1 MSMDRK
7 FTGGL
12 VAAALLALGAA
23 GCAADKGRLASAEPR
38 GPVQATADAGITA
51 KVKIALAADELVK
64 AHKIDVDTVRG
75 VVQLS
80 GTVNSAAEKERALS
94 IARNISGVTQVRDNL
109 KTSG

>member
-23 GCAADKGRLASAEPR
+23 GCASDQGKLVSAQPR
-38 GPVQATADAGITA
+38 GPVQTTADAGITA
-51 KVKIALAADELVK
+51 KVKTALAADELVK
-64 AHKIDVDTVRG
+64 ARRIDVDTVRG

-80 GTVNSAAEKERALS
+80 GTVGSMAEKERALS
-94 IARNISGVTQVRDNL
+94 IARNVSGVNEVRDNL